1 MPHISFAWKKSS
13 KRWSIFLWVD
23 DLPAAEMHGGMS
35 VHYENIAVSQWNIYR
50 WIERFKNG
58 HTSIKHE
65 EGAGPATA
73 CMACLSA
80 QTVLVWGYTEDC
92 AVVDQLH
99 QKARDWA

>member
-1 MPHISFAWKKSS
+1 
-13 KRWSIFLWVD
+13 
-23 DLPAAEMHGGMS
+23 MS
-35 VHYENIAVSQWNIYR
+35 VHYENSAVSQQNVCK

-65 EGAGPATA
+65 EGAGLATA

-80 QTVLVWGYTEDC
+80 QTVLVWGHAEDC

-99 QKARDWA
+99 QKAWDCA